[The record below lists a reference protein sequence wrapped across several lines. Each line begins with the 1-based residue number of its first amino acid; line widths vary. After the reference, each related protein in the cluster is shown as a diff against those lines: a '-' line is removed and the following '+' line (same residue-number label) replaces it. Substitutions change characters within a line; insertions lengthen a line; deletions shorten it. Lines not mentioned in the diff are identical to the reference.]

1 MKLDDLTKLYVS
13 NLKDMRDAEHQ
24 MTEALPKLIEKA
36 SGAELKAALEEHL
49 AITESHLE
57 TVEEL
62 LEAATGSKRGKK
74 CKGMEGLVEEGKEI
88 LESEGDPSVIDAG
101 LIMAAQKAEHYE
113 MASYG
118 SLQALAKILGN
129 HEAVETLGE
138 ILDEERRADRRLSE
152 IAESLVNVEAAHAGA
167 G

>member
-24 MTEALPKLIEKA
+24 MAEALPELMEKA
-36 SGAELKAALEEHL
+36 SGAELKAALKEHL
-49 AITESHLE
+49 AITKSHLQ
-57 TVEEL
+57 TVESL

-74 CKGMEGLVEEGKEI
+74 CRGMEGLVEEGKEI
-88 LESEGDPSVIDAG
+88 LESDGDPTVIDAG
-101 LIMAAQKAEHYE
+101 LIVAAQKAEHYE
-113 MASYG
+113 MAAYG

-152 IAESLVNVEAAHAGA
+152 IAESFVNVEAAHAGA